1 MSTFQAFIK
10 AFIKGSCVDSSEL
23 QWKHCGNRIILTEIN
38 NTLASVSHQMYMELS
53 LTACFYPNKVNW
65 LVLQNLKPQP
75 RTVGTYLVGF
85 ICHWTHACKFSKPVY
100 TKILIILAVI
110 SKKKKQK
117 KKTHHEVT
125 VWETKYA
132 SCSPL
137 SCESGIFIHLPLP
150 RWRQKKHEGGS

>member
-1 MSTFQAFIK
+1 MCTFQAFIK
-10 AFIKGSCVDSSEL
+10 AFLKGSFVDSSES

-100 TKILIILAVI
+100 TKVLIILAVI

-117 KKTHHEVT
+117 KTTPWSDSVGNKICQLLTIELWIWYIYTLAITAMKT
-125 VWETKYA
+125 KKA
-132 SCSPL
+132 
-137 SCESGIFIHLPLP
+137 
-150 RWRQKKHEGGS
+150 WRR